1 MIGITSYGVHVPF
14 YRLSRQTINDFW
26 GKGSGKGEKAVAGPD
41 EDTITMGVQAACE
54 CIEDQDKND
63 IGALYFA
70 SLTPPYTQKQSA
82 SIIRTALNL
91 RKETHTLDFSNSLR
105 VGTGAIK
112 AALDAVSAGSTKK
125 IIVIASESPLAP
137 PDSPKE
143 LEYGDGAVAF
153 VIGNSDVAVNV
164 EGSCSITSEFMDIWR
179 LPQDRFS
186 QEWEDRFIRDEG
198 YLRLLPQVV
207 SGLLKKYNLKPEDFD
222 RVVYNG
228 IESRSHR
235 TVAQKMGF
243 NYQTQ
248 VQDPLY
254 NNIGNT
260 GAASALMILA
270 SALEEAKPGER
281 ILLANY
287 GDGGDAYILRV
298 TENIEDL
305 KKKKKFK
312 TSLNSMMM
320 LPSYGKYQRFKK
332 LVDREIDRRP
342 APRTSPTHYFRESK
356 QLFGLVGQRCKSC
369 GHEQFPR
376 QRICMWCYSRMEKS
390 EEYDD
395 VPLATQKGNLFTFSM
410 DERAPVD
417 DLPNVLCVVDL
428 EGGARFYG
436 LMTDRDTTKIEIG
449 QKMEFVFRKINDG
462 QGVHNYFWKVRP
474 VRK

>member
-1 MIGITSYGVHVPF
+1 MIGITSYGVHIPF
-14 YRLSRQTINDFW
+14 YRLSRQTISEFW
-26 GKGSGKGEKAVAGPD
+26 SKGGGKGEKAVAGPD
-41 EDTITMGVQAACE
+41 EDTITMAVQACGQ
-54 CIEDQDKND
+54 CIEDIDKED
-63 IGALYFA
+63 IDALYFA
-70 SLTPPYTQKQSA
+70 SLTPPYVQKQSS
-82 SIIRTALNL
+82 SIISAALNL
-91 RKETHTLDFSNSLR
+91 KRETSTLDFSNSIR
-105 VGTGAIK
+105 VGTGALK
-112 AALDAVSAGSTKK
+112 AALDAVKAGSAKK
-125 IIVIASESPLAP
+125 ILVVASDAP
-137 PDSPKE
+137 MAHPDSLKE
-143 LEYGDGAVAF
+143 LEFGDGAAAF
-153 VIGNSDVAVNV
+153 VIGDSDVAVNI

-198 YLRLLPQVV
+198 YMRLLPQLV
-207 SGLLKKYNLKPEDFD
+207 STLLKKYNLKPEDFD

-228 IESRSHR
+228 IEARSHQV
-235 TVAQKMGF
+235 VAKKMGF
-243 NYQTQ
+243 DYQTQ

-254 NNIGNT
+254 NKIGNT
-260 GAASALMILA
+260 DSASALMILL

-298 TENIEDL
+298 TEDIENL
-305 KKKKKFK
+305 KKKKVFQE
-312 TSLNSMMM
+312 SLNSMLL

-332 LVDREIDRRP
+332 LVELEIDRRP

-356 QLFGLVGQRCKSC
+356 QLFGLLGQRCKTC

-376 QRICMWCYSRMEKS
+376 QRICMWCYSRMEKP

-395 VPLATQKGNLFTFSM
+395 VPLATQKGRLFTFSM

-436 LMTDRDTTKIEIG
+436 LMTDRDTTKLEIG
-449 QKMEFVFRKINDG
+449 QEMEFVFRKINDG

-474 VRK
+474 VKK